1 MEFAE
6 RIKFGETEPTAV
18 GSGRANKFFQNVDQP
33 ARRMQYRQALR
44 QFFFA
49 VNVIEQFLRSF
60 IRGVR
65 LCRFAEQMEPGRQ
78 LGAATFKLIVALT
91 KGWPRGALG
100 RSGGGG
106 GAAGH
111 GD

>member
-1 MEFAE
+1 M
-6 RIKFGETEPTAV
+6 TV

-33 ARRMQYRQALR
+33 ARRLQYSQALR
-44 QFFFA
+44 QFFSA

-60 IRGVR
+60 VRGVR

-78 LGAATFKLIVALT
+78 LGAATFKLIVALA
-91 KGWPRGALG
+91 KGWPRGALV
-100 RSGGGG
+100 RSGEGG